1 MPLEESSEG
10 VDKRRA
16 MRMLVAGIVIVV
28 AVIFMSQNNDEVE
41 LNFLMFSVS
50 TRLWVGLLITL
61 LLGAI
66 LGQVAESLWDR
77 RKRRRA
83 GD

>member
-1 MPLEESSEG
+1 MPLEETSDG

-16 MRMLVAGIVIVV
+16 TRMLVAGIIIVV
-28 AVIFMSQNNDEVE
+28 AVVFMSQNNDKVE
-41 LNFLMFSVS
+41 LNFLMFSIS

-61 LLGAI
+61 LLGAL

-83 GD
+83 GE

>member
-1 MPLEESSEG
+1 MPLEETSDG

-16 MRMLVAGIVIVV
+16 MRLLAAGIIIVV
-28 AVIFMSQNNDEVE
+28 AVVFMSQNNDKVE
-41 LNFLMFSVS
+41 LNFLMFSIS